1 MRFLASFWIA
11 IALILSS
18 FPAQAKPT
26 LLSAKTPECGALSEA
41 YTPIQERYE
50 RGLLF
55 RLEKCGYPTSYMV
68 GTMHSDSPQLLS
80 IFTDATALIREVQA
94 VGFEFVEDERTAAT
108 AMRYMYLPPNET
120 SGLSG
125 MLPEKQFQQLATELQ
140 KRLQLPPQATERLRP
155 WAAAILLQY
164 PRPTAD
170 GVVFDKR
177 LQDAARNMGKN
188 LLSLETPAEQF
199 AIFAAIPQDKQM
211 LMLRDTLDNLPE
223 LDVSNEEF
231 LQAYAKRDLNDL
243 QRLADKSFAMMT
255 DKELRDYIEE
265 KLLFARN
272 RTMSNRMQP
281 HLRRGNTLFA
291 VGALH
296 LMGEK
301 GIFAYLEKEGW
312 RVEAVR

>member
-1 MRFLASFWIA
+1 MRLFAALWVVLA
-11 IALILSS
+11 LSLS
-18 FPAQAKPT
+18 LAQAKPT
-26 LLSAKTPECGALSEA
+26 LLSAKTPECAALNEA
-41 YTPIQERYE
+41 YVPIRQRYE

-55 RLEKCGYPTSYMV
+55 RIEKCGYPASYMV
-68 GTMHSDSPQLLS
+68 GTMHSDSPQLLPV
-80 IFTDATALIREVQA
+80 FTDSTALIRDVQA

-108 AMRYMYLPPNET
+108 AMQYMYFPPTEAN
-120 SGLSG
+120 GLSG
-125 MLPEKQFQQLATELQ
+125 LLPGEQFDRLAAELQ
-140 KRLQLPPQATERLRP
+140 KRLQLPPQATSRLRP

-170 GVVFDKR
+170 GVVLDKR
-177 LQDAARNMGKN
+177 LQDAARSMGKT

-199 AIFAAIPQDKQM
+199 AIFAAIPQDKQI
-211 LMLRDTLDNLPE
+211 LMLRDTLDSLAE
-223 LDVSNEEF
+223 LDASNDEF
-231 LQAYAKRDLNDL
+231 LQTYAERDLKDL

-272 RTMSNRMQP
+272 RTMASHMQP
-281 HLRRGNTLFA
+281 HLQRGSTLFA

-312 RVEAVR
+312 RIETVR